1 VLSGGQRAAAAPPYF
16 PAGSLTT
23 SSDLLVLTPEAAGWT
38 YCGLRVI
45 DIPPGG
51 SRELLT
57 GRSEVTLLPLSG
69 SFEVRSPDLE
79 CTLSGRRNVFEG
91 VSDFAYLPVGS
102 SAGISS
108 ELGGRLAV
116 PSARATRRLPA
127 RYMPAGDVLVE
138 IRGAGSATRQV
149 NNFLAPDV
157 TDADR
162 LMAVEVLTPAGN
174 WSSYPPHKHDEER
187 PGEAR
192 LEEIYYF
199 AFRPAAGSGG
209 PAGLRAEFGLQCLYT
224 DDGEIQIAQ
233 AVADGDLML
242 IPRGYHGPSAAPP
255 GYDMYYLNVLAG
267 PGKNRS
273 MAFCDD
279 PRHAWIRGS
288 WADQAVDDRVPLSS
302 ARTAPAQEVSRD

>member
-1 VLSGGQRAAAAPPYF
+1 VLSSGQQAAAAPPYF
-16 PAGSLTT
+16 PAGSL
-23 SSDLLVLTPEAAGWT
+23 SAGSDLLVLTPEVAGWT

-45 DIPPGG
+45 DLPPGG
-51 SRELLT
+51 SHELST
-57 GRSEVTLLPLSG
+57 GRSEVALLPLSG
-69 SFEVRSPDLE
+69 SFQVRSPDLD
-79 CTLSGRRNVFEG
+79 CVLTGRSNVFER
-91 VSDFAYLPVGS
+91 VSDFAYLPAGS
-102 SAGISS
+102 LARVSTEA
-108 ELGGRLAV
+108 GGRLAV

-127 RYMPAGDVLVE
+127 RYVPAGGVPVE

-157 TDADR
+157 MTADR

-199 AFRPAAGSGG
+199 AFRLTAGSGG
-209 PAGLRAEFGLQCLYT
+209 QARAGAEFGLQCLYT
-224 DDGEIQIAQ
+224 DDGEIQITQ

-267 PGKNRS
+267 PGTIRS

-279 PRHAWIRGS
+279 PRHSWIRGS
-288 WADQAVDDRVPLSS
+288 WANQPVDDRVPLSS
-302 ARTAPAQEVSRD
+302 ARISPAQETSP

>member
-1 VLSGGQRAAAAPPYF
+1 MLSGGQQASAAPPYF
-16 PAGSLTT
+16 PTGSL
-23 SSDLLVLTPEAAGWT
+23 SVGSDSLVLTPETAGWT
-38 YCGLRVI
+38 YCGLRVM
-45 DIPPGG
+45 DLPPGG
-51 SRELLT
+51 SRELST
-57 GRSEVTLLPLSG
+57 GGSEVALLPLSG
-69 SFEVRSPDLE
+69 SFQVRGPDLG
-79 CTLSGRRNVFEG
+79 CTLTGRTGVFDR

-102 SAGISS
+102 SARISS
-108 ELGGRLAV
+108 EAGGRLAV

-127 RYMPAGDVLVE
+127 RYVPARDVPVE
-138 IRGAGSATRQV
+138 IRGSGSATRQV
-149 NNFLAPDV
+149 NNFLGPDV
-157 TDADR
+157 MAADR

-199 AFRPAAGSGG
+199 AFRLTPGSGG
-209 PAGLRAEFGLQCLYT
+209 PAVPGAEFGLQCLYT
-224 DDGEIQIAQ
+224 ADGEIQITQ

-267 PGKNRS
+267 PGAIRS

-279 PRHAWIRGS
+279 PRHAWIRGG
-288 WADQAVDDRVPLSS
+288 WADQPVDDRVPLSS
-302 ARTAPAQEVSRD
+302 AGTSPAQETSP